1 MKDSFLKNIKE
12 LNLFSKKDKLI
23 LAISGGAD
31 SVALARLLHENGFN
45 FVFAHC
51 NFNLRDKESDQD
63 ELFVKNLSKKLDIQ
77 FFSKSFNT
85 ENYAKENKISLQMAA
100 RELRYNWF
108 EELRLEIQAQYILV
122 AHHRDD
128 DLETFFINLTRGTGI
143 KGLLGIKPVVGK
155 VVRPLLIYSRT
166 QIEDYLFNLNQEF
179 RTDSTNSSEKYLRN
193 NIRHNLIPLIKEMNP
208 SFENT
213 LKNEMIFL
221 NDVYTVFRQTIENI
235 KDDVLS
241 IKGLKSQ

>member
-12 LNLFSKKDKLI
+12 LNLFSKEDKLI

-51 NFNLRDKESDQD
+51 NFNLRGEESDQD
-63 ELFVKNLSKKLDIQ
+63 ELFVKNLSKKLEVK
-77 FFSKSFNT
+77 FFKKSFNT

-128 DLETFFINLTRGTGI
+128 DLETFFINLTRVTGI
-143 KGLLGIKPVVGK
+143 KALLGIKPVVGK

-166 QIEDYLFNLNQEF
+166 QIEDYLSNLNQEF

-213 LKNEMIFL
+213 L
-221 NDVYTVFRQTIENI
+221 
-235 KDDVLS
+235 
-241 IKGLKSQ
+241 